1 MTTASQHK
9 AQGDGWADPPC
20 VPYGRLVRA
29 ARLPDGWDRVQTVVR
44 EALEK
49 AIARV
54 LTPKRSTDIL
64 REIMAAK
71 ATGR

>member
-1 MTTASQHK
+1 
-9 AQGDGWADPPC
+9 
-20 VPYGRLVRA
+20 
-29 ARLPDGWDRVQTVVR
+29 VQTVVR

-64 REIMAAK
+64 REIMATK
-71 ATGR
+71 AAGRYAYTRA